1 MTLTALTD
9 RRKNPPLPT
18 STVSDD
24 YRQAYG
30 GKPHHIRL
38 FPAAIRKK
46 EIIQPEALIEGEQS
60 SCYFHPNFPATTV
73 CAISGRF
80 ICDLCTTEWEGEQVS
95 LTALQEMHAKGNF
108 TKLETERILWD
119 DIALVFAL
127 FFITGPVALIIAL
140 WFWRKGTTSLVY
152 RNRIRY
158 IIAGFLGA
166 IETIILILII
176 LAI

>member
-1 MTLTALTD
+1 M
-9 RRKNPPLPT
+9 
-18 STVSDD
+18 
-24 YRQAYG
+24 
-30 GKPHHIRL
+30 
-38 FPAAIRKK
+38 
-46 EIIQPEALIEGEQS
+46 
-60 SCYFHPNFPATTV
+60 